1 MKRYIFL
8 VVLFL
13 IVTGVFSYAEE
24 SILKYNYESALEAA
38 VNNSIQ
44 SALDDFNIKAKESAL
59 EEAKKGANRSF
70 IGGTNQEIVEWKIAK
85 DVVPQQAEIAL
96 EIAKRQKSDNER
108 RFQADVYEEMLNY
121 LLAKNRVAIKKER
134 ISLIRE
140 KFIIDSMKFS
150 EGIISKADIEDEEI
164 GLSIENLELVKLET
178 ELKSNIL
185 NAKQKLHVDLSDEK
199 GIDFEYELNKIGSP
213 YVISSFNIDSAIE
226 KALIK
231 NTGVYQKQ
239 KVLDIAQL
247 KFNITNEYL
256 KPGND
261 FYDQKEYELE
271 AAKKGLYDA
280 KTDLEVS
287 IRNSYNEL
295 LTSLDALELAQK
307 RTELEESRLST
318 LKTKYDAGIISRRDM
333 IDSEITILAR
343 ELAVYETI
351 CTYNKNHDRMRN
363 LVGD

>member
-185 NAKQKLHVDLSDEK
+185 KKSLK
-199 GIDFEYELNKIGSP
+199 GVHPTMK
-213 YVISSFNIDSAIE
+213 
-226 KALIK
+226 
-231 NTGVYQKQ
+231 
-239 KVLDIAQL
+239 KVL
-247 KFNITNEYL
+247 
-256 KPGND
+256 
-261 FYDQKEYELE
+261 
-271 AAKKGLYDA
+271 
-280 KTDLEVS
+280 
-287 IRNSYNEL
+287 
-295 LTSLDALELAQK
+295 
-307 RTELEESRLST
+307 
-318 LKTKYDAGIISRRDM
+318 
-333 IDSEITILAR
+333 IL
-343 ELAVYETI
+343 
-351 CTYNKNHDRMRN
+351 NMS
-363 LVGD
+363 